1 MSQADGYV
9 RIVTRN
15 DTSEAQRSTEQLGDT
30 IHDALDT
37 SPADNMTGAVGGLK
51 DGISDTGD
59 AALKTGD
66 IIKANLVS
74 EAVTQGIQKLGE
86 VLKESA
92 SRTIEIADGLDGS
105 VNKIAAATNASAK
118 EIEKLRS
125 AVEQIYGDN
134 FGEGFE
140 DIADSIAKI
149 KQNLGELDDKELVE
163 VTESAYALKDV
174 FDYDIAESSRAVKAM
189 MENFGISAL
198 EAYDYIARGAQN
210 GLDYSGELLD
220 NISEYSVQ
228 FKKMGLSA
236 SDMFTIFSN
245 GAENGAWNL
254 DKIGDSVKELA
265 IRVIDGSDTSK
276 QGFEALG
283 FEADSMAERFA
294 AGGVSARVAFQEV
307 ITALAAMTD
316 PVAQNT
322 AGINLMG
329 TMWEDMG
336 AQAVLALGDI
346 SDSAYDCAGAMDG
359 IKDVNYSSLSNSL
372 DNVKRQIDLLIE
384 PIGEELIPVLDEAA
398 DSVAE
403 IAQKGD
409 LKEIAAGVGSF
420 VSGTLSFLLKN
431 INLIAS
437 AVTGVTASV
446 IAFKAANE
454 LTKVIA
460 SWQTAALQVTLLGNA
475 QGAAAIKTAALSGE
489 LTAQEI
495 IYGVLSG
502 KLDIATAKTIALNT
516 AMSMNPAGAIAA
528 VIGILATAITGIA
541 LASAN
546 ASENTNELN
555 DSLNALKSTT
565 QETISGGEA
574 ELEMLKKKVDRY
586 DALRMSVNLTA
597 SEHEELSR
605 LASDIQDTLG
615 DEAQVVNSLTGE
627 YNDLSSAVDRYVE
640 KRHAE
645 LLQSAYEQEATEALK
660 QIRSNQREADQLSEE
675 LFDLTNFDESDSPEA
690 DGLSKEGYSRI
701 DEIQKRLKQIE
712 DENLEYQKIVDE
724 YDSIYSSNIT
734 SSGAGDVSYP
744 KVQQEQADNAEMYKK
759 LRADAKYSYDMG
771 VIEADEYYTQLAL
784 LRDKYLEP
792 DSEEWRA
799 VNVEIK
805 KYYDTLSETEKKA
818 YDERLAAQKKADAD
832 AIAARKATYNK
843 KKSDLEFQLKT
854 GQITED
860 KYYSK
865 LAKIRDKYLDKDS
878 EEWRAA
884 YLEEYNYRKK
894 VEQESAEAEQKKTE
908 DAAAAR
914 KNAYTKKRAE
924 LDFLLKTDQISE
936 EKYYARLAKIRDK
949 YLDEDSEEWRSAYIE
964 EYNYKKRVEQ
974 ESADAEQKQSDEAA
988 AARKAAYAKKKS
1000 ELEFQLKTGQIT
1012 EEKYYA
1018 RLAKIRDKYLDKNS
1032 AEWRSAYLE
1041 AYEYNQRILQENK
1054 DALEQLL
1061 NDASNSTLN
1070 ALSRIVSARDSM
1082 MSKLTDFNKTF
1093 EKITET
1099 VPETVAVA
1107 GKFTITTAEHDEET
1121 YKMGADSI
1129 EDNIR
1134 VLEEYGDMLDAL
1146 KVRGAD
1152 ESTLDS
1158 ILGMD
1163 IEEGMEFG
1171 AKLLKMSDREWK
1183 SYFDSLDKL
1192 HKTAEEISAKYYQDQ
1207 VNDLRENFV
1216 DKLRQE
1222 LEGLGTDMYSVGADV
1237 AAEFVRGWN
1246 EALGTKE
1253 LTIGGIMPAVS
1264 GGTLSTAPT
1273 AAQGMIAPAVSSLIG
1288 VTKTVS
1294 QIFKI
1299 PVYIGTKKLEEIT
1312 VDALN
1317 GCMIQNGKNV
1327 LLT

>member
-1 MSQADGYV
+1 MTTLSKSLSSIAKKYGSSFDSIKGEFKAG
-9 RIVTRN
+9 
-15 DTSEAQRSTEQLGDT
+15 TSYETVEKILQEVLNENQEMCEEYINGRFSEEG
-30 IHDALDT
+30 
-37 SPADNMTGAVGGLK
+37 
-51 DGISDTGD
+51 
-59 AALKTGD
+59 
-66 IIKANLVS
+66 KASGVS
-74 EAVTQGIQKLGE
+74 EAVSVLAEAMSQAGTAATRFAEITEKYNAYNSGE
-86 VLKESA
+86 GDLSDYHWGES
-92 SRTIEIADGLDGS
+92 
-105 VNKIAAATNASAK
+105 IAAEEKSKAEARNAAYK
-118 EIEKLRS
+118 DKKEKL
-125 AVEQIYGDN
+125 
-134 FGEGFE
+134 
-140 DIADSIAKI
+140 K
-149 KQNLGELDDKELVE
+149 
-163 VTESAYALKDV
+163 
-174 FDYDIAESSRAVKAM
+174 
-189 MENFGISAL
+189 
-198 EAYDYIARGAQN
+198 
-210 GLDYSGELLD
+210 
-220 NISEYSVQ
+220 
-228 FKKMGLSA
+228 
-236 SDMFTIFSN
+236 
-245 GAENGAWNL
+245 
-254 DKIGDSVKELA
+254 
-265 IRVIDGSDTSK
+265 
-276 QGFEALG
+276 
-283 FEADSMAERFA
+283 
-294 AGGVSARVAFQEV
+294 
-307 ITALAAMTD
+307 
-316 PVAQNT
+316 
-322 AGINLMG
+322 
-329 TMWEDMG
+329 
-336 AQAVLALGDI
+336 
-346 SDSAYDCAGAMDG
+346 
-359 IKDVNYSSLSNSL
+359 
-372 DNVKRQIDLLIE
+372 
-384 PIGEELIPVLDEAA
+384 
-398 DSVAE
+398 
-403 IAQKGD
+403 
-409 LKEIAAGVGSF
+409 
-420 VSGTLSFLLKN
+420 
-431 INLIAS
+431 
-437 AVTGVTASV
+437 
-446 IAFKAANE
+446 
-454 LTKVIA
+454 
-460 SWQTAALQVTLLGNA
+460 
-475 QGAAAIKTAALSGE
+475 
-489 LTAQEI
+489 
-495 IYGVLSG
+495 
-502 KLDIATAKTIALNT
+502 
-516 AMSMNPAGAIAA
+516 
-528 VIGILATAITGIA
+528 
-541 LASAN
+541 
-546 ASENTNELN
+546 
-555 DSLNALKSTT
+555 
-565 QETISGGEA
+565 
-574 ELEMLKKKVDRY
+574 
-586 DALRMSVNLTA
+586 
-597 SEHEELSR
+597 
-605 LASDIQDTLG
+605 
-615 DEAQVVNSLTGE
+615 
-627 YNDLSSAVDRYVE
+627 
-640 KRHAE
+640 
-645 LLQSAYEQEATEALK
+645 
-660 QIRSNQREADQLSEE
+660 
-675 LFDLTNFDESDSPEA
+675 
-690 DGLSKEGYSRI
+690 
-701 DEIQKRLKQIE
+701 
-712 DENLEYQKIVDE
+712 
-724 YDSIYSSNIT
+724 
-734 SSGAGDVSYP
+734 
-744 KVQQEQADNAEMYKK
+744 QEQADNAEMYKK

-805 KYYDTLSETEKKA
+805 KYYDQLSETEKKA
-818 YDERLAAQKKADAD
+818 YDERLAAQKKADED

-854 GQITED
+854 DQITED
-860 KYYSK
+860 EYYSK

-949 YLDEDSEEWRSAYIE
+949 YLDEDSDEWRSAYIE

-1018 RLAKIRDKYLDKNS
+1018 KLAKIRDKYLDKNS

-1082 MSKLTDFNKTF
+1082 TSKLADFNKTF
-1093 EKITET
+1093 EKVTET

-1146 KVRGAD
+1146 KARGVD

-1246 EALGTKE
+1246 EALGTKD
-1253 LTIGGIMPAVS
+1253 LTIGEIMPAVS

-1273 AAQGMIAPAVSSLIG
+1273 AAQGIIAPAVSSLVG